1 MNAPL
6 RNTDHVAYG
15 SPEMLLE
22 SAEESLSMVNFYT
35 GMAVDY
41 AAATDDVGLN
51 YATRQAVAAMR
62 QAVGILAMLR
72 ATKEN
77 GDTNRE
83 EVRP

>member
-6 RNTDHVAYG
+6 RNTNHIAHG
-15 SPEMLLE
+15 SPEMLRE
-22 SAEESLSMVNFYT
+22 CAAECLNMVSFYT

-62 QAVGILAMLR
+62 QAVSILAMLR
-72 ATKEN
+72 AMKEN
-77 GDTNRE
+77 GSQNRE
-83 EVRP
+83 EVQS

>member
-6 RNTDHVAYG
+6 RNTDHIAHG
-15 SPEMLLE
+15 SPEMLRE
-22 SAEESLSMVNFYT
+22 SAAECLSMVNFYT

-62 QAVGILAMLR
+62 QAIGILGVLR
-72 ATKEN
+72 ATQEA
-77 GDTNRE
+77 R
-83 EVRP
+83 R